1 MYQLNQI
8 PSETQIQK
16 NIRQAVFG
24 THMFCPVCQSRNV
37 VRYGERYRCRKCRTK
52 FSLLSHT
59 WLSNMKLGLEIFWFV
74 LWCWISQVPVKQ
86 TMALTK
92 LSEKTVRLWFDR
104 FRSHLPEE
112 ENTLGKIIQ
121 LDEAYFGG
129 ETGEHSFMGKEIG
142 TRNLVYRTLPHPHP
156 AREDAWE
163 FLQRYVAPKSTI
175 CTDGAGIYRGID
187 SWWPVKHET
196 DIHKKFQFE
205 KTSEIEGIFGVLR
218 TFIRRMYHHVTVD
231 KLPYLVG
238 EFCFRFCH
246 PEIFEDPRSYLMSAL
261 KLVPTG

>member
-1 MYQLNQI
+1 
-8 PSETQIQK
+8 
-16 NIRQAVFG
+16 
-24 THMFCPVCQSRNV
+24 MFCPVCQSRNV

-129 ETGEHSFMGKEIG
+129 RNGRTLFMGKEIG

-163 FLQRYVAPKSTI
+163 FLQRYVAPRVLSAPMGQESIAELIVGGRSNTKQISTRNFSLKRQARSKEYLGSCAPLSEGCIIMSRWTSYHISWVNFASDFATQKSLKT
-175 CTDGAGIYRGID
+175 RG
-187 SWWPVKHET
+187 
-196 DIHKKFQFE
+196 
-205 KTSEIEGIFGVLR
+205 
-218 TFIRRMYHHVTVD
+218 VT
-231 KLPYLVG
+231 
-238 EFCFRFCH
+238 
-246 PEIFEDPRSYLMSAL
+246 
-261 KLVPTG
+261 

>member
-129 ETGEHSFMGKEIG
+129 ETGEHSLWVKKSEPETWSTALYLIPIRREKMLGSFSNGMLLPRVLSAPMGQESIAELIVGGRSNTKQIS
-142 TRNLVYRTLPHPHP
+142 TRNFSLKRQ
-156 AREDAWE
+156 ARSKEY
-163 FLQRYVAPKSTI
+163 LGSCAPLSEGCIIMSRWTSYHISWVNFASDFATQKSLKT
-175 CTDGAGIYRGID
+175 RG
-187 SWWPVKHET
+187 
-196 DIHKKFQFE
+196 
-205 KTSEIEGIFGVLR
+205 
-218 TFIRRMYHHVTVD
+218 VT
-231 KLPYLVG
+231 
-238 EFCFRFCH
+238 
-246 PEIFEDPRSYLMSAL
+246 
-261 KLVPTG
+261 